1 MAKCCTSNNS
11 DAKNNNATMLRAD
24 ETSITAYSSLKA
36 HLRFWPVMAVGLAA
50 DLATKLW
57 AVQKLGATATGS
69 SREIVIIERYLR
81 LNLVFNEG
89 AVAGFAAGRT
99 TLLITVSIIAVFF
112 VIWLFATSGR
122 RQWATHISL
131 GMLLAGALGNL
142 YDRIFNQGRVIDFIE
157 VNLHFPP
164 ADPWPT
170 FNIADIM
177 LCLGVAV
184 LVLCLLGRP
193 KAAK

>member
-1 MAKCCTSNNS
+1 MAKCCTSDNS
-11 DAKNNNATMLRAD
+11 DGKNNNTTVSPTK
-24 ETSITAYSSLKA
+24 ETSITAYRSLRA
-36 HLRFWPVMAVGLAA
+36 HLCFWSVMAVGLIA

-57 AVQKLGATATGS
+57 AVQKLGATAAEP
-69 SREIVIIERYLR
+69 SREIVIVERYLR

-89 AVAGFAAGRT
+89 AVAGLAAGKT
-99 TLLITVSIIAVFF
+99 ALLIAASIVAVFF

-122 RQWATHISL
+122 RQWVTHISL
-131 GMLLAGALGNL
+131 GMLLAGAMGNL

-170 FNIADIM
+170 FNIADIL
-177 LCLGVAV
+177 LCFGVAV
-184 LVLCLLGRP
+184 LVLCLLVRP
-193 KAAK
+193 KTAK